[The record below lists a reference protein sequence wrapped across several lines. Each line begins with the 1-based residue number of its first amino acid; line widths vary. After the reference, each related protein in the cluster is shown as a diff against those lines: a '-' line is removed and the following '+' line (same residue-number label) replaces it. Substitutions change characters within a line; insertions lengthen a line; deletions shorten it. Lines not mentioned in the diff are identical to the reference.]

1 MRLNEKVCIVTGG
14 ASGIGRATC
23 LLFAREGAKV
33 VVADIAGAAA
43 SEVAKECGR
52 DAIAIVVDVANR
64 TSVRA
69 MVDETVRRFG
79 RIDVLVNNAGY
90 GFKANVVDCDEDEWD
105 KLIAVNLNGVFY
117 GCKYAIPIMRAQGGG
132 AIVNTSSALGSVGV
146 RDRAPY
152 CATKGA
158 INALT
163 RAMALDHVGENIRV
177 NCIAPGSV
185 ETPII
190 NSVMAVTPDPAA
202 LRRQLEARQAMQRMG
217 SPEEIAYGILY
228 LACDESSFVT
238 GSTLTVD
245 GGWTAQ

>member
-1 MRLNEKVCIVTGG
+1 M
-14 ASGIGRATC
+14 
-23 LLFAREGAKV
+23 
-33 VVADIAGAAA
+33 VADIAGEAAR
-43 SEVAKECGR
+43 EVAQECGPQSL
-52 DAIAIVVDVANR
+52 AIVVDVADR
-64 TSVRA
+64 VSVRA
-69 MVDETVRRFG
+69 MVDATVRRFG

-105 KLIAVNLNGVFY
+105 RLIAVNLNGVFY
-117 GCKYAIPIMRAQGGG
+117 GCKYAIPIMREQGGG
-132 AIVNTSSALGSVGV
+132 VIVNTSSALALVGV

-152 CATKGA
+152 CASKGA
-158 INALT
+158 ITALT
-163 RAMALDHVGENIRV
+163 RAMALDHVAENIRV

-190 NSVMAVTPDPAA
+190 NTVMAVTADPAA

-228 LACDESSFVT
+228 LACDESSFAT
-238 GSTLTVD
+238 GTTLSVD